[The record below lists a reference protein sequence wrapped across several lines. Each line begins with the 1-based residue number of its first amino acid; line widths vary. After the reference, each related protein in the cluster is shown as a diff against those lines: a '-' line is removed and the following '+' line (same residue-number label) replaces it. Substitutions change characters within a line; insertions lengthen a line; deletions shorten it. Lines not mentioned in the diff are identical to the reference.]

1 MRSIG
6 RVSGIQ
12 NTSILSLIFHD
23 NHLNEY
29 INVKINN
36 NKSKQFLVNSP
47 SSSSLTTLKNS
58 TISKSASI
66 SSNLAN
72 QQQQQPQQ
80 SSSSSVATLTQLHSS
95 SQLSKSFQ
103 ASNLNLADFLNPL
116 LGYSELSITD
126 LTSTTSYS
134 SLTSSSFAFNAN
146 LEVYFTHTIGSSFY
160 NGSSDYAIVLTNS
173 EIKELSQ
180 LVKKLFVKS
189 VITQINRCLNEFL
202 LQQQNDLNQIQYTYR
217 SYSEVLAL
225 VTISLFKDLLLVQPT
240 GG

>member
-1 MRSIG
+1 MSKVLKPKKKIQKGLLRSIG

-72 QQQQQPQQ
+72 QQQQQQ

-103 ASNLNLADFLNPL
+103 ASNLNLADFL
-116 LGYSELSITD
+116 YS
-126 LTSTTSYS
+126 
-134 SLTSSSFAFNAN
+134 AMVN
-146 LEVYFTHTIGSSFY
+146 
-160 NGSSDYAIVLTNS
+160 
-173 EIKELSQ
+173 
-180 LVKKLFVKS
+180 
-189 VITQINRCLNEFL
+189 CL
-202 LQQQNDLNQIQYTYR
+202 LQILP
-217 SYSEVLAL
+217 
-225 VTISLFKDLLLVQPT
+225 QPHLT
-240 GG
+240 RR